1 MINFAH
7 RGYSSKYPENTILA
21 FSKAIAIGADAIE
34 LDVHKTKDN
43 VLVVI
48 HDEKVNRT
56 HRGKG
61 YVKDYTLKELQSLKH
76 KSLKYYLNRQTYIP
90 TLEEVLDIFKSNK
103 MLINI
108 EIKNDK
114 INYEGIEK
122 DVIDMV
128 KQYNMKSRIILSS
141 FNHNALLKCKEIDST
156 IVTGMLYSKNIKNIG
171 EYAKKYKVDALHP
184 SALLLDEEY
193 IKEAHRYKLKVNTYT
208 VNVPEMMNMLIKWNI
223 DGIITDCPQ
232 ELKKITNKK

>member
-7 RGYSSKYPENTILA
+7 RGYSSKYPENTLLS
-21 FSKAIAIGADAIE
+21 FREAINIGADAIE

-61 YVKDYTLKELQSLKH
+61 YVKDYTLKELQRLKH
-76 KSLKYYLNRQTYIP
+76 RSIKYYFNKETEIP
-90 TLEEVLDIFKSNK
+90 TLEEVLNLFKSNK

-114 INYEGIEK
+114 INYKDIEQ
-122 DVIDMV
+122 DVINMI
-128 KQYNMKSRIILSS
+128 KQYNMESRIILSS
-141 FNHNALLKCKEIDST
+141 FNHNALIRCKEIDST
-156 IVTGMLYSKNIKNIG
+156 IQTGMLYSRPIKNIV
-171 EYAKKYKVDALHP
+171 EYAKRFKVDALHP
-184 SALLLDEEY
+184 SALLVDEEY
-193 IKEAHRYKLKVNTYT
+193 IKEAHKYNLKVNTYT
-208 VNVPEMMNMLIKWNI
+208 VNVPEMMNMLISWNI
-223 DGIITDCPQ
+223 DGIITDSPN
-232 ELKKITNKK
+232 ELNKIIYRV

>member
-7 RGYSSKYPENTILA
+7 RGYSSRYPENTLLS
-21 FSKAIAIGADAIE
+21 FKEAINVGADAIE

-61 YVKDYTLKELQSLKH
+61 YVKDYTLEELQRLKH
-76 KSLKYYLNRQTYIP
+76 KSIKYYFNRETVIP
-90 TLEEVLDIFKSNK
+90 TLEEVLNIFKSNK

-114 INYEGIEK
+114 ISYQDIEQ
-122 DVIDMV
+122 DVINMV
-128 KQYNMKSRIILSS
+128 KKYNMQSRIILSS
-141 FNHNALLKCKEIDST
+141 FNHNALIRCKEIDST
-156 IVTGMLYSKNIKNIG
+156 IQTGMLYSKPIKNIG
-171 EYAKKYKVDALHP
+171 EYARRFKVDALHP
-184 SALLLDEEY
+184 SALLVNEEY
-193 IKEAHRYKLKVNTYT
+193 IKEAHKYNLKVNTYT
-208 VNVPEMMNMLIKWNI
+208 VNVPEMMEMLKKWNI

-232 ELKKITNKK
+232 ELKAII